1 MRAIVVSLLVLAAA
15 IPARAQ
21 EPAAGRSDTAVVQE
35 LAQIRAALKEIA
47 ATLARQAEHS
57 QIDLL
62 MKRAQLA
69 AGEVER
75 GELQL
80 RTFENERGALE
91 DQRLRLAQEAEAVE
105 ARMADAAA
113 AEREAMT
120 AQIEGEQ
127 KRIAQRLRTLEG
139 QIAELQNRLATRR
152 DELRDW
158 QALLDRRLTE
168 F

>member
-75 GELQL
+75 GELQI
-80 RTFENERGALE
+80 RTFEN
-91 DQRLRLAQEAEAVE
+91 VE

-127 KRIAQRLRTLEG
+127 KRIAQRLRVLEG

-158 QALLDRRLTE
+158 QAVLDRRLSE
-168 F
+168 L